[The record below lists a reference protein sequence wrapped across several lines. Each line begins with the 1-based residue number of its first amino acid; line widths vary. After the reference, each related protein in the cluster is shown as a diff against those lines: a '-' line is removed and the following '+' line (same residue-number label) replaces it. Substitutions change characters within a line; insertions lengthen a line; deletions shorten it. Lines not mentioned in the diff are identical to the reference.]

1 MMSIELG
8 LYQNRLNH
16 SSLAT
21 VHGRVVDVVGLVVEG
36 MGVDAPTG
44 TICRIKTSGS
54 EPDVRAEVVGFRKSR
69 TLLMPYGDVRG
80 IRPGAKIT
88 PQAGKAVAEVGDA
101 LLGRVIN
108 GLGRPLDNKGE
119 IKADKSYPLY
129 GGTINPLDRPRINEP
144 VDVGVRSINGLMTIG
159 KGQRMGI
166 FAGSGVGKST
176 LLSMIARN
184 TSAEV
189 AVVGLI
195 GERGREVK
203 EFLDRDLGKEGLKR
217 SVVVA
222 ATSDQPPLI
231 RMRGAYLA
239 TTIAEYF
246 RDQGKDVV
254 LMVDS
259 MTRFAMA
266 GREVGLA
273 VGEPPTTKGYTP
285 SVFAHLPKILERA
298 GTGKSG
304 GSVSGIY
311 TVLVEGDDLNDPVAD
326 GMRSILDG
334 HIVLSRRLAEEN
346 QYPAV
351 DVLKSISRLMP
362 DIVSPEREAL
372 AKAFREILATYSR
385 NEDVINIGAYVMGS
399 NPKIDLAL
407 GLINECKGYLNQ
419 ALNEPVGLDQ
429 TFDQLKAII
438 TKAGRFAKNG
448 KPAKPA
454 EAA

>member
-1 MMSIELG
+1 MTIDLKAYSDNLAKT
-8 LYQNRLNH
+8 R
-16 SSLAT
+16 LAT

-36 MGVDAPTG
+36 LGVDAPTG
-44 TICRIKTSGS
+44 TICRISTEGGQ
-54 EPDVRAEVVGFRKSR
+54 DIRAEIVGFRENH

-80 IRPGAKIT
+80 IRPGARIT
-88 PQAGKAVAEVGDA
+88 PQGGRAVADVGAA
-101 LLGRVIN
+101 LLGRVID
-108 GLGRPLDNKGE
+108 GLGQPLDGKPG
-119 IKADKSYPLY
+119 IVPRKRYPLY
-129 GGTINPLDRPRINEP
+129 GGDTNPLDRPRIHEP
-144 VDVGVRSINGLMTIG
+144 VDVGVRSINGLLTMG
-159 KGQRMGI
+159 KGQRLGI

-184 TSAEV
+184 TAAEV

-203 EFLDRDLGKEGLKR
+203 EFIDRDLGEEGLKR

-298 GTGKSG
+298 GTSKTG
-304 GSVSGIY
+304 GSISGIY

-351 DVLKSISRLMP
+351 DVLRSISRLMP
-362 DIVSPEREAL
+362 DVVSPQREAL

-385 NEDVINIGAYVMGS
+385 NEDVINIGAYVKGS

-407 GLINECKGYLNQ
+407 EMINDCTGYLSQ
-419 ALNEPVGLDQ
+419 ALTDPVGLDLAFSELE
-429 TFDQLKAII
+429 TLIAKAAQFSGG
-438 TKAGRFAKNG
+438 TNGNNAAGAS
-448 KPAKPA
+448 
-454 EAA
+454 

>member
-1 MMSIELG
+1 MGIDLKGYSDSLAKTG
-8 LYQNRLNH
+8 
-16 SSLAT
+16 LAT

-36 MGVDAPTG
+36 LGVDAPTG
-44 TICRIKTSGS
+44 TICRIGTEGGQ
-54 EPDVRAEVVGFRKSR
+54 DIRAEIVGFREGH

-80 IRPGAKIT
+80 IRPGARIT
-88 PQAGKAVAEVGDA
+88 PQGGKAVADVGNA
-101 LLGRVIN
+101 LLGRVVD
-108 GLGRPLDNKGE
+108 GLGQPLDGGE
-119 IKADKSYPLY
+119 PIAPEKRYPLY
-129 GGTINPLDRPRINEP
+129 GGNTNPLDRPRINEP
-144 VDVGVRSINGLMTIG
+144 VDVGVRSINGLITMG
-159 KGQRMGI
+159 KGQRLGI

-184 TSAEV
+184 TAAEV

-203 EFLDRDLGKEGLKR
+203 EFIDRDLGEEGLKR
-217 SVVVA
+217 AVVVA

-239 TTIAEYF
+239 TTIAEFF

-298 GTGKSG
+298 GTSKTG
-304 GSVSGIY
+304 GSISGIY

-334 HIVLSRRLAEEN
+334 HVVLSRRLAEEN

-351 DVLKSISRLMP
+351 DVLRSISRLMP
-362 DIVSPEREAL
+362 DVISPERLAL

-385 NEDVINIGAYVMGS
+385 NEDVINIGAYVRGS
-399 NPKIDLAL
+399 NSKIDLAL
-407 GLINECKGYLNQ
+407 DMIDECTGYLRQ
-419 ALNEPVGLDQ
+419 PLTDPVGLDLA
-429 TFDQLKAII
+429 FSQLEGLMGKA
-438 TKAGRFAKNG
+438 TRLSSRGNADKKSEAK
-448 KPAKPA
+448 
-454 EAA
+454 